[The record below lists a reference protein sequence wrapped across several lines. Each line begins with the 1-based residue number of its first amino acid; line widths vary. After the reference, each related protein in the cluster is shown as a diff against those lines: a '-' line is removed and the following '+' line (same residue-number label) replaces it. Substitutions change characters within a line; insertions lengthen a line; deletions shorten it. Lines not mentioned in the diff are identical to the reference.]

1 MLPWCSGLAL
11 QAALSSVPLWSPFVG
26 FLADRI
32 PVDLEREE
40 AVYVSYS
47 DYWKWAAR
55 LLAGILCEEAV
66 PRAHS
71 YLGTT
76 QGIPLAFL

>member
-26 FLADRI
+26 FLGDRI
-32 PVDLEREE
+32 PADLKREE

-47 DYWKWAAR
+47 GYWKWAAR
-55 LLAGILCEEAV
+55 PLAGRLCEDAF
-66 PRAHS
+66 PS
-71 YLGTT
+71 YLSST